1 MAGREAEAVQAER
14 DFDTLLQQPAIWEP
28 TMLILREKGKRQRE
42 RGIDFFVKRQTNQVA
57 EAMRTVGQWTP
68 YEPVP

>member
-1 MAGREAEAVQAER
+1 
-14 DFDTLLQQPAIWEP
+14 
-28 TMLILREKGKRQRE
+28 MLILREKGKRQRE